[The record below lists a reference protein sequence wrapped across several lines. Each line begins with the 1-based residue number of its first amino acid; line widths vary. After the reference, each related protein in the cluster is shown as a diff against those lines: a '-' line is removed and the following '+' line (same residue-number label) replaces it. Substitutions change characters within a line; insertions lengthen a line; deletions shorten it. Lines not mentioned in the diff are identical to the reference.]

1 MAKVTVIP
9 AATARNAALPELSRK
24 KRRVAGY
31 GRVSSG
37 SDEQFTSFSAQV
49 EYYTNLIKANP
60 EWEFVE
66 VYTDEGISGLNTRK
80 REGFNRMIADAMA
93 GRIDLIIT
101 KSVSRFA
108 RNTVD
113 SLKTIRELKRVGTEV
128 YFEKENI
135 YTFDGKGELLL
146 TIMSSLAQEE
156 SRSISENITWGQR
169 RGFEQGK
176 VHMPY
181 KRFLGYRK
189 GADGKPEI
197 VPEQAVVVELIYRL
211 FLDGKSTSG
220 ICRYLEAE
228 NIPSPGGQA
237 KWSKTTVESILTN
250 EKYKGHAL
258 LQKSFVVDYLEKRS
272 KVNEGEVPQYY
283 VEDSHPAIIAPELW
297 EIVQLEFERR
307 KALGRAY
314 SGKSVL
320 SAKLVCEDCGS
331 FFGSKIWHSTD
342 KYRKE
347 LWQCN
352 AKFKKERRC
361 ETPVLTTD
369 EVKSAFIEAYNL
381 LMTDLPRVI
390 EDCEAARRML
400 CDFTELEALIEQK
413 VVESE
418 TLRGMVRTLIDENAS
433 TAQSQEEYQKK
444 YDALAKKFDAVVS
457 ELDALKKEKDR
468 RVRRDGAIEPSIRTM
483 RRSKIVLTEWDDTIW
498 TVMVEKAVVHRDKT
512 ITFHFRNGSE
522 ITVGA

>member
-9 AATARNAALPELSRK
+9 AATPQNAALPELSRK

-31 GRVSSG
+31 GRVSTG

-80 REGFNRMIADAMA
+80 REGFNRMIVDAIA

-146 TIMSSLAQEE
+146 TIMSSLAREE

-211 FLDGKSTSG
+211 FLEGKSTTG

-283 VEDSHPAIIAPELW
+283 VEDSHPAIIDPELW

-320 SAKLVCEDCGS
+320 STKLVCEDCGS
-331 FFGSKIWHSTD
+331 FFGSKVWHSTD
-342 KYRKE
+342 EYHKE

-352 AKFKKERRC
+352 AKFKNERRC
-361 ETPVLTTD
+361 ETPILTTD
-369 EVKSAFIEAYNL
+369 EVKAAFIEAYNL
-381 LMTDLPRVI
+381 LMTDFPRVI

-400 CDFTELEALIEQK
+400 CDFTELDALIEQK

-418 TLRGMVRTLIDENAS
+418 TLRGMVRALIDENAS
-433 TAQSQEEYQKK
+433 TAQSQEAYQKK
-444 YDALAKKFDAVVS
+444 FDALAKKFDAVVS
-457 ELDALKKEKDR
+457 ELAALKQEKDR
-468 RVRRDGAIEPSIRTM
+468 RVRRDGAIELSIRTM
-483 RRSKIVLTEWDDTIW
+483 WRSRRALTEWDDTIW
-498 TVMVEKAVVHRDKT
+498 TVMVKKAVIHRDKT

-522 ITVGA
+522 ITIGA